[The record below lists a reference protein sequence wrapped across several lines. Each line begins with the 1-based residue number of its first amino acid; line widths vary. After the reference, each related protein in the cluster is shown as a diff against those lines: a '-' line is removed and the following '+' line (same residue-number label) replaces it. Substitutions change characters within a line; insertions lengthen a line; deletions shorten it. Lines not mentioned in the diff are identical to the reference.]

1 METMMIQ
8 EKAICNVCDHN
19 IVAGV
24 ACDGTT
30 GECPSQVAQAK
41 KQHQTPLFAATVDRV
56 TGESDFDCVKG
67 ID

>member
-1 METMMIQ
+1 MFQ
-8 EKAICNVCDHN
+8 DKAICNVCDHN

-24 ACDGTT
+24 ACDGMT
-30 GECPSQVAQAK
+30 GECPSQVTQTK
-41 KQHQTPLFAATVDRV
+41 KQHQTSPFAATIDKV